1 MKYADNASSYHR
13 ITGDILEELLPSVKI
28 EQEKS
33 LYVEGVSTSGSAK
46 KLHADFFIPIY
57 KLMIEVD
64 GELHFKQGFDKE
76 KAYQNLAHRKHL
88 DNRKDYFAIQ
98 NGWNILRIPYWE
110 FKDRDNVR
118 DIIVDKIN
126 EILEGDNF

>member
-1 MKYADNASSYHR
+1 M
-13 ITGDILEELLPSVKI
+13 TGNILEKILPSVKI

-33 LYVEGVSTSGSAK
+33 LYIPGITSSGSAK
-46 KLHADFFIPIY
+46 KLHADFFIPAY

-64 GELHFKQGFDKE
+64 GELHFREGFDRE
-76 KAYQNLAHRKHL
+76 KGYQNLQHRKHL

-110 FKDRDNVR
+110 FKKDNPEENIS

-126 EILEGDNF
+126 EIIEGDNF